1 MLFIATCVDK
11 PHSLETRLA
20 NRPAHLA
27 HLNGLGSKVKIG
39 GAILADDLKTPL
51 GSVLI
56 FEGES
61 EEDIRAILAEDPYT
75 RAGLFE
81 SVTVKPWRQAV
92 GQTLV

>member
-1 MLFIATCVDK
+1 MLFIAICIDKLHRVD
-11 PHSLETRLA
+11 TRLA
-20 NRPAHLA
+20 TRPAHLA
-27 HLNGLGSKVKIG
+27 YLDVLGSKVKIG

-61 EEDIRAILAEDPYT
+61 DADIRLILDGDPYN

-81 SVTVKPWRQAV
+81 SVTIKPWRQAV
-92 GQTLV
+92 GPTLA